1 MRKSL
6 LLFVAFL
13 TVLVFAA
20 IIEAKEEA
28 QAQDIVA
35 MNKDAQQ

>member
-1 MRKSL
+1 MRKSHIL
-6 LLFVAFL
+6 YDALL
-13 TVLVFAA
+13 TVMVIEA

-28 QAQDIVA
+28 EAQDIVA